1 MSTSEH
7 SGGRGGGAAF
17 GPPAL
22 VLLILAAGAASWARE
37 ARALWDDKLEAFVA
51 HSVTRDDNVF
61 RISGDSDPVSVLG
74 APSKADKVKT
84 TSVGLNLDMPL
95 SRQRILGGLS
105 FSTNRYDRFT
115 VLDFTE
121 RHARAGWQWQVGSDL
136 SGRLAYT
143 NDHALASLANV
154 QGGVQSGTPNPLE
167 TQKTVL
173 DATYRVTPRWH
184 LRGEVS
190 RIEQE
195 NELAERQANDIRNDG
210 AVLALMYVTP
220 AETRIGLELQRQDGE
235 LPNPQLVNGTLVDNS
250 YRQDRF
256 AVVFDWTL
264 SGLSR
269 LRASAGRVERSFV
282 QLPLR
287 DHSTGIFHADYEWRP
302 TDKLTLVAA
311 AQKDIAAPDEINA
324 GVNIGFVLVKS
335 IALRPVY
342 RMTEEVSVSGLLD
355 YSDREYLGDPGLAL
369 GTVAPRS
376 DRVRTAALAVSY
388 QPIRVLRLELVLRRE
403 TRTSTAAFGDY
414 ESDFVSL
421 GARLAF

>member
-1 MSTSEH
+1 MYTSGH
-7 SGGRGGGAAF
+7 SGGRGGGAL

-22 VLLILAAGAASWARE
+22 ILLILGAGAASWAGD
-37 ARALWDDKLEAFVA
+37 AGALWDDTLEAFVA
-51 HSVTRDDNVF
+51 HRVTRDDNVF
-61 RISGDSDPVSVLG
+61 RISGQSDPLSALG
-74 APSKADKVKT
+74 APSKADTVNT
-84 TSVGLNLDMPL
+84 TSVGLNLELPL
-95 SRQRILGGLS
+95 SRQRIQGGLS
-105 FSTNRYDRFT
+105 FSKNRYDHFT

-121 RHARAGWQWQVGSDL
+121 RHARASWQWQAGSDF
-136 SGRLAYT
+136 SGQLGYT
-143 NDHALASLANV
+143 NDRALASLANV
-154 QGGVQSGTPNPLE
+154 QGGIQLGTPNPLE
-167 TQKTVL
+167 TKKTFA

-184 LRGEVS
+184 LRGEAS

-210 AVLALMYVTP
+210 AGLALMYVTP
-220 AETRIGLELQRQDGE
+220 AQTRIGLELHRQDGE
-235 LPNPQLVNGTLVDNS
+235 LPNAQLVNGTLVDNS
-250 YRQDRF
+250 YRQDRV

-264 SGLSR
+264 SALSR

-287 DHSTGIFHADYEWRP
+287 DHSTGIFHADFEWRP

-311 AQKDIAAPDEINA
+311 AQKDIAAPDEVNA
-324 GVNIGFVLVKS
+324 GVNIGFVVVKG
-335 IALRPVY
+335 IALRPAY
-342 RMTEEVSVSGLLD
+342 RMTEKVGVSGLLD
-355 YSDREYLGDPGLAL
+355 WSDREFLGDPGLAL

-388 QPIRVLRLELVLRRE
+388 QPMRAVRLELALRRE

-414 ESDFVSL
+414 EADIVSL

>member
-1 MSTSEH
+1 MYTSGH
-7 SGGRGGGAAF
+7 SGARGSGAF

-22 VLLILAAGAASWARE
+22 VLLILAAGAACWARD

-61 RISGDSDPVSVLG
+61 RISGDSDPLTVLG
-74 APSKADKVKT
+74 APSKADTVNT
-84 TSVGLNLDMPL
+84 TSIGLNLDLPL
-95 SRQRILGGLS
+95 SQQRLLGGLS
-105 FSTNRYDRFT
+105 FSENRYDRFT

-121 RHARAGWQWQVGSDL
+121 RHARAIWQWQAGSDI
-136 SGRLAYT
+136 SGQLGHT
-143 NDHALASLANV
+143 NDRALASLANV
-154 QGGVQSGTPNPLE
+154 QGGVQLGTPNPLE
-167 TQKTVL
+167 TKKTFV

-184 LRGEVS
+184 LRGEAS

-210 AVLALMYVTP
+210 VGLALMYVTP

-235 LPNPQLVNGTLVDNS
+235 LPNAQLVNGTLVDNS
-250 YRQDRF
+250 YRQDRV
-256 AVVFDWTL
+256 AVVFDWPI

-269 LRASAGRVERSFV
+269 LRASAGRVERRFV
-282 QLPLR
+282 QLPAR
-287 DHSTGIFHADYEWRP
+287 DYATGIFHADYEWRP
-302 TDKLTLVAA
+302 TDKLSLVAA
-311 AQKDIAAPDEINA
+311 AQKDIAAPDEVNA

-335 IALRPVY
+335 LALRSTY
-342 RMTEEVSVSGLLD
+342 RMTDKVDVSGRLEYGD
-355 YSDREYLGDPGLAL
+355 WEYLGDPGIAL

-388 QPIRVLRLELVLRRE
+388 RPIRAVRLELGLRRE

-414 ESDFVSL
+414 EADIVSL

>member
-1 MSTSEH
+1 MYTSGH
-7 SGGRGGGAAF
+7 SGARGGGAF

-22 VLLILAAGAASWARE
+22 IVLILAAGAASWARD

-61 RISGDSDPVSVLG
+61 RISGDSDPLSVLG
-74 APSKADKVKT
+74 APSKADTVNA
-84 TSVGLNLDMPL
+84 TSIGLNLDLPL

-105 FSTNRYDRFT
+105 FSENRYDRFT

-121 RHARAGWQWQVGSDL
+121 RHARATWQWRAGSDF
-136 SGRLAYT
+136 SGQLGYT
-143 NDHALASLANV
+143 NDRALASLANV
-154 QGGVQSGTPNPLE
+154 QGGVQLGTPNPLE
-167 TQKTVL
+167 TRKTFA

-184 LRGEVS
+184 LRGELS
-190 RIEQE
+190 RLEQE
-195 NELAERQANDIRNDG
+195 NELAERQTNDIRSDG
-210 AVLALMYVTP
+210 AGLGLSYVTP

-235 LPNPQLVNGTLVDNS
+235 LANAQLVNGTLVDNS
-250 YRQDRF
+250 YRQDRV
-256 AVVFDWTL
+256 AVVFDWPI

-282 QLPLR
+282 QLPER
-287 DHSTGIFHADYEWRP
+287 DYSTGTFHADYEWRP

-311 AQKDIAAPDEINA
+311 AQKDIAAPDEVNA

-335 IALRPVY
+335 LALRPSY
-342 RMTEEVSVSGLLD
+342 RMTEKVDVSGRLEYGD
-355 YSDREYLGDPGLAL
+355 WEYLGDPGMAL

-388 QPIRVLRLELVLRRE
+388 RPIRAVRLELGLRRE

-414 ESDFVSL
+414 EADIVSL

>member
-1 MSTSEH
+1 MYTSGH
-7 SGGRGGGAAF
+7 SGARGGGAL

-22 VLLILAAGAASWARE
+22 VLLILAAGAVSWAAD
-37 ARALWDDKLEAFVA
+37 ARALWDGKLEPFVS
-51 HSVTRDDNVF
+51 HSVMRDDNVF
-61 RISGDSDPVSVLG
+61 RISGQSDPLTALG
-74 APSKADKVKT
+74 APSKADTVNT
-84 TSVGLNLDMPL
+84 TSVGLNLDLPL

-105 FSTNRYDRFT
+105 FSKNRYDRFT

-136 SGRLAYT
+136 SGRLAHT
-143 NDHALASLANV
+143 NDRALASLANV

-167 TQKTVL
+167 TLKTVL
-173 DATYRVTPRWH
+173 DTTYRVTPRWH

>member
-1 MSTSEH
+1 MYTSGH
-7 SGGRGGGAAF
+7 SGARGGGVAF

-22 VLLILAAGAASWARE
+22 VLLILAAGAASWARD

-51 HSVTRDDNVF
+51 HRVTRDDNVF
-61 RISGDSDPVSVLG
+61 RISDDRDPAG
-74 APSKADKVKT
+74 APSKSDTVNT
-84 TSVGLNLDMPL
+84 TSIGLNLDLPL
-95 SRQRILGGLS
+95 SRQHILGGLS
-105 FSTNRYDRFT
+105 FSENRYDRFT

-121 RHARAGWQWQVGSDL
+121 RHARASWQWQAGSDF
-136 SGRLAYT
+136 SGQLGYT
-143 NDHALASLANV
+143 NDRALASLANV
-154 QGGVQSGTPNPLE
+154 QGGIQLGTPNALE
-167 TQKTVL
+167 TKKTFV

-195 NELAERQANDIRNDG
+195 NELAELQVNDIRNDG
-210 AVLALMYVTP
+210 AGLALSYVTP

-235 LPNPQLVNGTLVDNS
+235 LPNAQQQVDGTLVDNS
-250 YRQDRF
+250 YRQDRV

-311 AQKDIAAPDEINA
+311 AQKDIAAPDEVNA
-324 GVNIGFVLVKS
+324 GVNIGFVVVKG
-335 IALRPVY
+335 IALRPAY
-342 RMTEEVSVSGLLD
+342 RMSEKVRVSGLLD
-355 YSDREYLGDPGLAL
+355 YSDLEYLGDPGLAL

-388 QPIRVLRLELVLRRE
+388 QPIRAVRLQLGLRRE
-403 TRTSTAAFGDY
+403 TRTSTVAFGDY
-414 ESDFVSL
+414 EADIVSL

>member
-1 MSTSEH
+1 MYTSGH
-7 SGGRGGGAAF
+7 SCARGGGAL

-22 VLLILAAGAASWARE
+22 VLLILAAGAVSWAGD
-37 ARALWDDKLEAFVA
+37 ARALWDGKLEPFVS
-51 HSVTRDDNVF
+51 HSVMRDDNVF
-61 RISGDSDPVSVLG
+61 RISGQSDPLTALG
-74 APSKADKVKT
+74 APSKADTVNT
-84 TSVGLNLDMPL
+84 TSVGLNLNLPL

-105 FSTNRYDRFT
+105 FSKNRYDRFT

-121 RHARAGWQWQVGSDL
+121 RHARASWQWQVGSDF
-136 SGRLAYT
+136 SGQLGYT
-143 NDHALASLANV
+143 NDRALASLANV
-154 QGGVQSGTPNPLE
+154 QGGIQGSTPNALE
-167 TQKTVL
+167 TKKTFV
-173 DATYRVTPRWH
+173 DATYRVTPRWQ

-190 RIEQE
+190 RIEQD

-210 AVLALMYVTP
+210 AGLALSYVTP

-235 LPNPQLVNGTLVDNS
+235 LPNPQLVNATLVDNS
-250 YRQDRF
+250 YRQDRV
-256 AVVFDWTL
+256 AVAFDWTV

-269 LRASAGRVERSFV
+269 LRASAGRVKRSFV

-324 GVNIGFVLVKS
+324 GVNIGFVLVKG

-355 YSDREYLGDPGLAL
+355 YSDLEYLGDPGLAL

-376 DRVRTAALAVSY
+376 DRVRTVALAVSY
-388 QPIRVLRLELVLRRE
+388 QPIRAVRLHLGLRRE

-414 ESDFVSL
+414 EADIVSL

>member
-1 MSTSEH
+1 MYTSGH
-7 SGGRGGGAAF
+7 SGARGGGAL

-22 VLLILAAGAASWARE
+22 VLLILAAGAASWARD
-37 ARALWDDKLEAFVA
+37 ARALWDDKLEAFVS
-51 HSVTRDDNVF
+51 HSVMRDDNVF
-61 RISGDSDPVSVLG
+61 RISGQSDPLTALG
-74 APSKADKVKT
+74 APSKADTVNT
-84 TSVGLNLDMPL
+84 TSVGLNLDLPL

-105 FSTNRYDRFT
+105 FSKNRYDRFT

-136 SGRLAYT
+136 SGRLAHT
-143 NDHALASLANV
+143 NDRALASLANV

-167 TQKTVL
+167 TLKTVL
-173 DATYRVTPRWH
+173 DTTYRVTPRWH

-210 AVLALMYVTP
+210 AGLALMYVTP

-250 YRQDRF
+250 YRQDRV

-302 TDKLTLVAA
+302 TGKLTLVAA

-324 GVNIGFVLVKS
+324 GVNIGFVLVKG
-335 IALRPVY
+335 IALRPAY

-355 YSDREYLGDPGLAL
+355 YSDLEYLGDPGLAL

-388 QPIRVLRLELVLRRE
+388 QPIRAVRLHLGLRRE

-414 ESDFVSL
+414 EADIVSL

>member
-1 MSTSEH
+1 MYTSGH
-7 SGGRGGGAAF
+7 SCARGGGAL

-22 VLLILAAGAASWARE
+22 VLLILAAGAVSWAGD
-37 ARALWDDKLEAFVA
+37 ARALWDGKLEPFVS
-51 HSVTRDDNVF
+51 HSVMRDDNVF
-61 RISGDSDPVSVLG
+61 RISGQSDPLTALG
-74 APSKADKVKT
+74 APSKADTVNT
-84 TSVGLNLDMPL
+84 TSVGLNLNLPL

-105 FSTNRYDRFT
+105 FSKNRYDRFT

-121 RHARAGWQWQVGSDL
+121 RHARASWQWQVGSDF
-136 SGRLAYT
+136 SGQLGYT
-143 NDHALASLANV
+143 NDRALASLANV
-154 QGGVQSGTPNPLE
+154 QGGIQGSTPNALE
-167 TQKTVL
+167 TKKTFV
-173 DATYRVTPRWH
+173 DATYRVTPRWQ

-190 RIEQE
+190 RIEQD

-210 AVLALMYVTP
+210 AGLALSYVTP

-235 LPNPQLVNGTLVDNS
+235 LPNPQLVNATLVDNS
-250 YRQDRF
+250 YRQDRV
-256 AVVFDWTL
+256 AVAFDWTV

-324 GVNIGFVLVKS
+324 GVNIGFVLVKG

-355 YSDREYLGDPGLAL
+355 YSDLEYLGDPGLAL

-376 DRVRTAALAVSY
+376 DRVRTVALAVSY
-388 QPIRVLRLELVLRRE
+388 QPIRAVRLHLGLRRE

-414 ESDFVSL
+414 EADIVSL